1 MQGLINAYLKKTNT
15 KIDFVKKDFANG
27 YAEFYFTEDPIKMTK
42 RCQFAYYVTSTDREM
57 LAITVPHCMQ
67 SCGTEL
73 TCYEMINGEL
83 TMNQNVIEGV
93 KDGIMSLYNLVQ
105 SSCEEN
111 MNDEEKRMKAQ
122 GHMAIYNIW
131 IDLPQQGTTI
141 KITKQTTTNQ
151 HKQTVAELQFNE
163 KTGMFTFVKR

>member
-1 MQGLINAYLKKTNT
+1 
-15 KIDFVKKDFANG
+15 
-27 YAEFYFTEDPIKMTK
+27 
-42 RCQFAYYVTSTDREM
+42 
-57 LAITVPHCMQ
+57 MQ